1 MVREKLSIRLLSLLL
16 AAALASG
23 SAFAQTK
30 SGDAALRV
38 RVLDPSGA
46 TIVAA
51 QVKLSATG
59 REDRSAVTGA
69 RGESQFARLSAGEYQ
84 VRVEAE
90 GFEPREQTIAL
101 KPGNNQVEV
110 KLEIARLNEKVEV
123 GQDEQEKKTDPR
135 GDAFANVLTREQ
147 IDSLP
152 DDPEEMEAALRQI
165 AGPGAALRVNGFRG
179 GKLPPKSQI
188 REIRFRMNPF
198 AAENHDA
205 GFFSIDIFTKPGV
218 DTWHGS
224 FNFGFR
230 DESLNARNAFAP
242 ARGPEQTRR
251 IGFSIDGPVW
261 RNRTSLLLSAD
272 GNDSFDSKTI
282 VAALPDGDFSDI
294 FRRPSRTL
302 NLQARA
308 EHALTKTHNLGVEYQ
323 RNAQR
328 QDNLGV
334 GDYDLPDRAYSSD
347 QTEHVFRLVDSGLLT
362 KKLVNEFRFQARW
375 QQIDRAPT
383 TDATAILVLNAFNQG
398 GAQIEGGRR
407 VREIEVADNIDFTF
421 GKHSFRSG
429 VLFEAGRY
437 QSDERRNSTGTFTF
451 ASLDDFMNN
460 RPTTFT
466 LRVGDPAVEFDQY
479 QAGWFF
485 QDDYRLR
492 KNLTFSFGI
501 RHEFQTNLDDHN
513 NFAPR
518 FGLSWSPFKDGKTT
532 IRAGAGIFYDWF
544 GAAVFEQIL
553 RVDGLRQRDIVV
565 TSPGFP
571 NPFSGGTQVTLPP
584 SRNQADP
591 LMKMPYVEQAS
602 LGVERQLTK
611 TTMLR
616 VNYMYQR
623 GVHLLRGR
631 NINAPITG
639 AGRPDPTAG
648 NITQVEST
656 ALSTMHGLNIG
667 VNFQQPQR
675 RLFGAIN
682 YFLSKNTNESDSPF
696 SLPADNF
703 DLRAERGP
711 AASDARHRVFGMINF
726 DVFRG
731 LRVGTVF
738 NASSATPY
746 NITTGFDDNGD
757 SVSND
762 RPEGVRRN
770 SARGKGQWNLGTR
783 LSWGFGF
790 GKRPESGQQT
800 GRPRMV
806 RIGPDSDV
814 LGAMPGAMGGN
825 NRYRMEFYMQANN
838 LFNHA
843 NLTGFSGV
851 QTSPFFGQPTSA
863 LPGRRIETGMRFSF

>member
-1 MVREKLSIRLLSLLL
+1 M
-16 AAALASG
+16 ALASG
-23 SAFAQTK
+23 PAFAQTK
-30 SGDAALRV
+30 AGDASLRV
-38 RVLDPSGA
+38 KVLDPLGA
-46 TIVAA
+46 AIVAA
-51 QVKLSATG
+51 QIKLSSAG
-59 REDRSAVTGA
+59 SEDRSAVTGA
-69 RGESQFARLSAGEYQ
+69 RGESQFARLAATEYQ

-90 GFEPREQTIAL
+90 GFEPRAQTILL
-101 KPGNNQVEV
+101 KPGNNQIDVR
-110 KLEIARLNEKVEV
+110 LEIARLNEEVEV
-123 GQDEQEKKTDPR
+123 AQDEQEKKTDPR
-135 GDAFANVLTREQ
+135 GDAFANVLTRDQ
-147 IDSLP
+147 IDRLP
-152 DDPEEMEAALRQI
+152 DDPEEMEAALRQM
-165 AGPGAALRVNGFRG
+165 AGPGATMRVNGFRG

-224 FNFGFR
+224 LNFGFR

-251 IGFSIDGPVW
+251 IGFSVDGPVW
-261 RNRTSLLLSAD
+261 RNRTSLFLSAD
-272 GNDSFDSKTI
+272 GNDSYDSKTI
-282 VAALPDGDFSDI
+282 VAALPEGNFSDI
-294 FRRPSRTL
+294 FRRPARTL
-302 NLQARA
+302 NLQARV
-308 EHALTKTHNLGVEYQ
+308 EHALTKTHNLSSEYQ

-334 GDYDLPDRAYSSD
+334 GDFNLPDRAYASD

-375 QQIDRAPT
+375 QQIDMSSATNAP
-383 TDATAILVLNAFNQG
+383 AILVLNAFNQG

-407 VREIEVADNIDFTF
+407 VREIEVADNIDFAA
-421 GKHSFRSG
+421 GKHAFRAG

-437 QSDERRNSTGTFTF
+437 RSDERRNSTGTFTF
-451 ASLDDFMNN
+451 ASLDDFLSK

-466 LRVGDPAVEFDQY
+466 RRVGDPAVEFNQY
-479 QAGWFF
+479 QLGWFF

-492 KNLTFSFGI
+492 KNLTFSLGI
-501 RHEFQTNLDDHN
+501 RHELQTNLDDHN

-544 GAAVFEQIL
+544 GAEVFEQTL
-553 RVDGLRQRDIVV
+553 RVDGSRQREIVV

-571 NPFSGGTQVTLPP
+571 DPFSGGTQVALPP
-584 SRNQADP
+584 GRIQADP
-591 LMKMPYVEQAS
+591 LLKMPYVEQAS

-611 TTMLR
+611 TMMLR
-616 VNYMYQR
+616 ANYMYQR

-631 NINAPITG
+631 NINAPVEG

-656 ALSTMHGLNIG
+656 AISTMHGLNIG

-675 RLFGAIN
+675 RLFGTIN
-682 YFLSKNTNESDSPF
+682 YFLSKNTNEADSPF
-696 SLPADNF
+696 SLPADNL

-711 AASDARHRVFGMINF
+711 AASDARHRVFGMVNF
-726 DVFRG
+726 DVFNG
-731 LRVGTVF
+731 LRIGTVF
-738 NASSATPY
+738 NASSAMPY

-762 RPEGVRRN
+762 RPRGVGRN
-770 SARGKGQWNLGTR
+770 SARGKGQWNLGAR

-790 GKRPESGQQT
+790 GKRPESGQQVAR
-800 GRPRMV
+800 GRVV

-814 LGAMPGAMGGN
+814 LGSMPGATGGN
-825 NRYRMEFYMQANN
+825 KRYRMEFYLQANN

-851 QTSPFFGQPTSA
+851 RTSPFFGQPTSA
-863 LPGRRIETGMRFSF
+863 LPGRRIETGVRFGF